1 MGTNKYDYILADKNI
16 IPSTHF
22 KYYSE
27 KVIHMPEIYQPFNP
41 VEFNMNVKKSEFSLP
56 DNKFVMGCFSRIE
69 KILPNIFDIWMRIL
83 KKYDDVYLALCINKE
98 IVKKNIENYCIKKNH
113 YFKKIIFLNSLDHT
127 ENLRRISTFDLY
139 LDTYPYN
146 GHTGISDSLFQSCVP
161 TISFTGNSFASRV
174 SYSLLKSLKLDQLI
188 TYNEQDY
195 FDKISY
201 FYKNQDDLSLIKN
214 NLIEFK
220 NKNKDRMKKFTL
232 DYEKI
237 IKTLVIKKIKNQTE

>member
-1 MGTNKYDYILADKNI
+1 
-16 IPSTHF
+16 
-22 KYYSE
+22 
-27 KVIHMPEIYQPFNP
+27 MPEIYQPFTP